1 MSPQDLPA
9 LAYPSP
15 GEGRSCGWQHPAAW
29 GVWPVEQQNTKE
41 VYIESEKAALAMP
54 EEPQNYQASKE
65 TSSKAKRTVL
75 QLQSA

>member
-1 MSPQDLPA
+1 MCKLSADTVTPPPLPP
-9 LAYPSP
+9 LHP
-15 GEGRSCGWQHPAAW
+15 QHPAAW